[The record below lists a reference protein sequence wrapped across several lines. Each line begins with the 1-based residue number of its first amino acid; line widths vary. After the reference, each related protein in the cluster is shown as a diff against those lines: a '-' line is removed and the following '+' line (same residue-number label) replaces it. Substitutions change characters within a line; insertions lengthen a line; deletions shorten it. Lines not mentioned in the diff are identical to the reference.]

1 MFTEGGKTP
10 IFFLANRGHHADIGG
25 STPGSMPPNSN
36 HIQQEGAVF
45 KSFLLVE
52 NGAFREKGS
61 FSALFLLKSQVEFYF
76 SIIFIENVFLIIFI
90 IKLLFLNY

>member
-61 FSALFLLKSQVEFYF
+61 FSALFSLKKLKS
-76 SIIFIENVFLIIFI
+76 LPD
-90 IKLLFLNY
+90 LMLFLNNLMLLQKF